1 MRRIRGFV
9 RLLLSTSPI
18 LLGGCLY
25 KFSGGGL
32 PPGIHTVAVLPFDN
46 LTPEPTLTQ
55 EVTQAVREAVQNRL
69 GLRGVG
75 EGQADAIVKGTI
87 QQYQPDLPLAFT
99 GSTSTTQP
107 VNVTKRMVQITVNV
121 EMRGRDRDGGCVG
134 HFAFPRSSDAALCG
148 AAMARRKLT
157 LAGAEDC
164 VLNVW
169 GVGYRLLAAHEP
181 AAA

>member
-1 MRRIRGFV
+1 LRRIRGFV

-99 GSTSTTQP
+99 GSTSTTRP
-107 VNVTKRMVQITVNV
+107 VDVTKRMVQIIVNV
-121 EMRGRDRDGGCVG
+121 EILDQKAGKSLWKRDGLMVQGEYDPNNEAKGRKV
-134 HFAFPRSSDAALCG
+134 ALDKLITEIVDG
-148 AAMARRKLT
+148 AQSQ
-157 LAGAEDC
+157 
-164 VLNVW
+164 W
-169 GVGYRLLAAHEP
+169 
-181 AAA
+181 

>member
-121 EMRGRDRDGGCVG
+121 EILDQKAGKSLWKRDGLVVQGEYDPNNEAKGRKV
-134 HFAFPRSSDAALCG
+134 ALDKLINEIVDG
-148 AAMARRKLT
+148 AQSQ
-157 LAGAEDC
+157 
-164 VLNVW
+164 W
-169 GVGYRLLAAHEP
+169 
-181 AAA
+181 

>member
-1 MRRIRGFV
+1 LRRIHGFV

-25 KFSGGGL
+25 KFTGGGL

-99 GSTSTTQP
+99 GSSSTTQQ
-107 VNVTKRMVQITVNV
+107 VDVTKRMVQITVNV
-121 EMRGRDRDGGCVG
+121 EILDQKAGKSLWKRDGLVVQGEYDPSNEAKGRKV
-134 HFAFPRSSDAALCG
+134 ALDKLITEIVDG
-148 AAMARRKLT
+148 AQSQ
-157 LAGAEDC
+157 
-164 VLNVW
+164 W
-169 GVGYRLLAAHEP
+169 
-181 AAA
+181 

>member
-1 MRRIRGFV
+1 MRRIHGFV

-25 KFSGGGL
+25 KFTGGGL

-99 GSTSTTQP
+99 GSSSTTQQ
-107 VNVTKRMVQITVNV
+107 VDVTKRMVQITVNV
-121 EMRGRDRDGGCVG
+121 EILDQKAGKSLWKRDGLVVQGEYDPSNEAKGRKV
-134 HFAFPRSSDAALCG
+134 ALDKLITEIVDG
-148 AAMARRKLT
+148 AQSQ
-157 LAGAEDC
+157 
-164 VLNVW
+164 W
-169 GVGYRLLAAHEP
+169 
-181 AAA
+181 